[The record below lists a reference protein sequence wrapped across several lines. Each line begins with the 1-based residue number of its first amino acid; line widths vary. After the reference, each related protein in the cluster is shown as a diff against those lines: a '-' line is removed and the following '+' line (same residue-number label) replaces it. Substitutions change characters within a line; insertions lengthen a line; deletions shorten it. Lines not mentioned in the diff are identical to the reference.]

1 MAENKPELN
10 EALLRALHEMGE
22 SATPEQLAAAGV
34 TRVRRVSREMVSRLI
49 EKAVNRT
56 LVGRTVGVSEPE
68 LRGYVAKAHAEF
80 NRIVGQQ
87 DQIDRTRQQ
96 VGDQRVALK
105 EELAR
110 IREELAARR
119 GFLETQASRGRL
131 ELEERENEQ
140 LAARMRETL
149 EKSERLQTD
158 PRRTEHELIAC
169 TLEALESARASA
181 YAAGREQAGQQTQLL
196 ERRVAKLVHSL
207 EATEQELR
215 RISAQALLPQGIGSI
230 YRSVQGLS
238 AAEQDAETKRALM
251 TDIFEKNLELH
262 ERRRTAA
269 GAKNSL

>member
-1 MAENKPELN
+1 MADNKPELN

-22 SATPEQLAAAGV
+22 STTPEQLAASGV
-34 TRVRRVSREMVSRLI
+34 TRVRRVSREMVSRMI

-56 LVGRTVGVSEPE
+56 LVGRTAGVSETE
-68 LRGYVAKAHAEF
+68 LREYVAKAQNEF

-87 DQIDRTRQQ
+87 DQIDRTRSQ

-119 GFLETQASRGRL
+119 GFVETQASRGRI

-140 LAARMRETL
+140 IAARIREAL
-149 EKSERLQTD
+149 ERSEALPQD
-158 PRRTEHELIAC
+158 QRRTEHELIAC

-181 YAAGREQAGQQTQLL
+181 FAAARDRANQETQLL
-196 ERRVAKLVHSL
+196 ERRVAKLVQSL
-207 EATEQELR
+207 ETTEQALR
-215 RISAQALLPQGIGSI
+215 RISAQAQQPQGLESV

-238 AAEQDAETKRALM
+238 AGEQDAEAKRALM
-251 TDIFEKNLELH
+251 ADIFEKNLEL
-262 ERRRTAA
+262 RRQRRAPA
-269 GAKNSL
+269 GANSSL

>member
-10 EALLRALHEMGE
+10 EALLAALHEMGE
-22 SATPEQLAAAGV
+22 SATPEQLTASGV

-56 LVGRTVGVSEPE
+56 LVGRTHGVGETE
-68 LRGYVAKAHAEF
+68 LREYVSKAQDEF
-80 NRIVGQQ
+80 NRIVGRQ
-87 DQIDRTRQQ
+87 DQIDRTRSQ

-119 GFLETQASRGRL
+119 GFVETQASRGRL
-131 ELEERENEQ
+131 ELEERENEL
-140 LAARMRETL
+140 LAARIREAL
-149 EKSERLQTD
+149 EKSESRQPDLS
-158 PRRTEHELIAC
+158 RTEHELIAC
-169 TLEALESARASA
+169 ALEALESARASA
-181 YAAGREQAGQQTQLL
+181 FAAARGEANQQTQLL

-207 EATEQELR
+207 ETTEQALR
-215 RISAQALLPQGIGSI
+215 RLSAQAQLPQGIGSV

-262 ERRRTAA
+262 GRRRKPA
-269 GAKNSL
+269 GTNSSL